1 MSIRPFIHR
10 AELSDVPAISASAAA
25 AEDLEHPH
33 HDEKVQA
40 GEKGAVVGTA
50 LTAEG
55 AEHGL
60 PAGESSD
67 IFMGP
72 LRIEWGQLSYVIL
85 RDQVRSPF
93 TLSVFP
99 SASMLTSITK
109 SQFVYPL
116 LQGLLWGVGSLWLGS
131 LWSWNRARLAAKSG
145 GRPAPS
151 GPGLLARLGIN
162 IR

>member
-10 AELSDVPAISASAAA
+10 AEPSEVSAISAAAA
-25 AEDLEHPH
+25 AEDVEHPH

-60 PAGESSD
+60 PAGENSD

-72 LRIEWGQLSYVIL
+72 LRIEWGQLSYVIV
-85 RDQVRSPF
+85 RDQVRF
-93 TLSVFP
+93 RAL
-99 SASMLTSITK
+99 
-109 SQFVYPL
+109 
-116 LQGLLWGVGSLWLGS
+116 GLLL
-131 LWSWNRARLAAKSG
+131 
-145 GRPAPS
+145 PS
-151 GPGLLARLGIN
+151 
-162 IR
+162 